1 MSTNDSHES
10 TGGIPGKVLQET
22 DSDLVRAIFL
32 LLHLLLDGK
41 PVSADRF
48 ADFVGLS
55 HAEVEALF
63 AGLRAWGAEFD
74 EAGNFVGAGM
84 TLIPTPHRY
93 EVNGR
98 RFFTWCA
105 PDTLFFPLMLGHTA
119 AIESTDPVS
128 YERILATI
136 SPRGVEHIEP
146 PTAVLTSRRG
156 GDASDVRGS
165 ICQFGHYFTSRTSAA
180 EYVARHGGAAG
191 GVPLVILS
199 PPEAFDNA
207 QALAD
212 LEPFRDIRW
221 TR

>member
-1 MSTNDSHES
+1 MSTSDSHKP
-10 TGGIPGKVLQET
+10 TGSIPDKVLQET

-32 LLHLLLDGK
+32 LLRLLLNGK

-48 ADFVGLS
+48 ATSFGLS
-55 HAEVEALF
+55 HAEVDALF
-63 AGLRAWGAEFD
+63 AGLRVWGAEFD
-74 EAGNFVGAGM
+74 EAGNFAGAGI

-105 PDTLFFPLMLGHTA
+105 PDTLLFPIMFGHIA

-156 GDASDVRGS
+156 GDARDVRGS
-165 ICQFGHYFTSRTSAA
+165 MCQFGHFFTSRTSAA
-180 EYVARHGGAAG
+180 EYVAHHGGAVG
-191 GVPLVILS
+191 GVPLDILT
-199 PPEAFDNA
+199 PTEAFDNA
-207 QALAD
+207 RALTD

-221 TR
+221 TQ